1 MRQNLLLDDKLQ
13 GLIREMNVMEK
24 NQNKLKAE
32 NFQVIGKTW
41 IACTNF
47 DPPNLILN

>member
-13 GLIREMNVMEK
+13 GLIREMNAMEK

-32 NFQVIGKTW
+32 NFQVIGKTSK
-41 IACTNF
+41 
-47 DPPNLILN
+47 PGLLVQILTLQI